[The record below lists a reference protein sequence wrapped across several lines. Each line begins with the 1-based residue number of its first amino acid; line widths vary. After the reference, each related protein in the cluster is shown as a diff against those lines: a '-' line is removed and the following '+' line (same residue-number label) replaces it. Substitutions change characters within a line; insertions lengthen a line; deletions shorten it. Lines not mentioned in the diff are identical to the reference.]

1 MQSSHHGACPNS
13 VRSAHVWASGEWF
26 EAVQPGRIRADHPN
40 IPQNLSSIANARIGV
55 QTAHH
60 NERLKVLKI
69 TVRDGNDIRII
80 VEGKLASAWVDELRK
95 CCCNV
100 LSRSHPRN
108 VLVDLADVSFVDA
121 AGKNL
126 LAGLAQQGIR
136 LTSDDAAM
144 DALVSDIVRGSYS
157 H

>member
-1 MQSSHHGACPNS
+1 ML
-13 VRSAHVWASGEWF
+13 R
-26 EAVQPGRIRADHPN
+26 
-40 IPQNLSSIANARIGV
+40 
-55 QTAHH
+55 
-60 NERLKVLKI
+60 I

-95 CCCNV
+95 CCRNV

-108 VLVDLADVSFVDA
+108 VLVDLADVSFVDS

-126 LAGLAQQGIR
+126 LAGLARQGIR

-144 DALVSDIVRGSYS
+144 DALVSDIVRDSYS

>member
-13 VRSAHVWASGEWF
+13 VRSAHVWAAGEWF
-26 EAVQPGRIRADHPN
+26 EALQPCRIPLI
-40 IPQNLSSIANARIGV
+40 IPELCNSSYIAKVRIGA
-55 QTAHH
+55 QTAHC
-60 NERLKVLKI
+60 NERLKMLKI

-80 VEGKLASAWVDELRK
+80 VEGKLASDWVDELRK
-95 CCCNV
+95 CCRNV